1 MGTSTPQ
8 PAVQAT
14 LAKELSLGKPF
25 PFDGNRGKARRFI
38 EIAEDYVEG
47 NSHIYTTDDLKI
59 LWILQYLQEGEAAN
73 WASGIRSKAKKRTPT
88 SYGTFNQF
96 LDDFKKAFISVEDIS
111 QARAELQLLKQG
123 TGSVD
128 EYNTKF
134 QTLMARAQYSNED
147 DHCIVYRMGLRPGI
161 LSNIARTGNLPTTLE
176 VWYTTASRIDR
187 AEQEIKMV
195 QNHNQQPAKEGNRSK
210 GNRNYQNNNNAPRV
224 AKLTPEERERCIKEG
239 RCFRCREKGHNSA
252 NCPGPTNTSRNIRAA
267 DTTPETP
274 PDPKPEKETSED
286 KPPKEEANPMGPTE
300 LATHIRRL
308 MAGMNQE
315 SKDQFFAEM
324 EKEGF

>member
-1 MGTSTPQ
+1 MGTQQ
-8 PAVQAT
+8 PAAT
-14 LAKELSLGKPF
+14 QVAKELSLGKPF

-73 WASGIRSKAKKRTPT
+73 WASGIRSKAKKKTPT
-88 SYGTFNQF
+88 SYGTFKQF
-96 LDDFKKAFISVEDIS
+96 LEDFKKAFISVEDTS
-111 QARAELQLLKQG
+111 QARTELQLLKQG
-123 TGSVD
+123 TGTVD

-134 QTLMARAQYSNED
+134 QTLMARAEYSNED
-147 DHCIVYRMGLRPGI
+147 DHCITYRLGLRPGI
-161 LSNIARTGNLPTTLE
+161 LTNIARSGTLPTKLE
-176 VWYTTASRIDR
+176 DWYTTASRIDR

-195 QNHNQQPAKEGNRSK
+195 LNHHQQPAKEGSRNK
-210 GNRNYQNNNNAPRV
+210 GPRNFQNNNNTPRV

-252 NCPGPTNTSRNIRAA
+252 NCPGSTNTNRNIRAA

-274 PDPKPEKETSED
+274 QDPKPEKDTPED
-286 KPPKEEANPMGPTE
+286 KPSKEESNPMTPVE

-308 MAGMNQE
+308 LTNMNQE
-315 SKDQFFAEM
+315 AKDQFFTEM
-324 EKEGF
+324 DKEGF